1 MIVTLINVAIGLA
14 VGIYVV
20 KKKDAF
26 SLLCGLFFYISFHY
40 AYSVVPIFIYKPYF
54 LEWRKEIQIG
64 AKLTGLLF
72 VLFILVE
79 LYRRYVIRQWR
90 SCRSTVVAVPAS
102 LSIIWILCT
111 FTHSSGIAD
120 NGFIAIFEA
129 GNWLGI
135 FP

>member
-1 MIVTLINVAIGLA
+1 MIVTLINAVIGLA

-20 KKKDAF
+20 KKKDA
-26 SLLCGLFFYISFHY
+26 LLLLGGLFIYISFHY
-40 AYSVVPIFIYKPYF
+40 AYSVIPIFIYRPYF
-54 LEWRKEIQIG
+54 LVWRGKVQLG

-90 SCRSTVVAVPAS
+90 GCRSTVVAVPAS

-111 FTHSSGIAD
+111 FTHSTGIAD

-135 FP
+135 FT